1 MKLKFALMITLAG
14 AAAAQTASPVS
25 LNLVMSLVKT
35 VKVDG
40 KTTEQ
45 FAPSPKT
52 VLPGDVI
59 RQVVTV
65 RNSGGRAL
73 KNVPVT
79 LPVPKNTR
87 YLAPEKGLDDVR
99 AEFSIDQGKTFAA
112 APLMKKVT
120 VTENGRSVVKEVEV
134 KPSEYTTVRWT
145 VSELGADQTL
155 KLGYRIQVK

>member
-40 KTTEQ
+40 KATEQ

-65 RNSGGRAL
+65 RNGSGKAL

-99 AEFSIDQGKTFAA
+99 AEYSIDGKTFAP